1 MPMPVRRSGCSPQKD
16 RFSYGV
22 NRSVEDDARFGA
34 TPSLF
39 HSSLRRLGIL
49 CDEHLVVVLRA
60 ECDTGRSAA
69 EHGHEPESGNERTT
83 EEASEHRGAIPAH
96 DGGNGTVEEA
106 GVLRL
111 LLLFLLLL
119 LLLLLRLILLLVPL
133 LLRLQEVGGKSDI
146 VKVADILESICH
158 MTLDYA
164 MELLGHVQVLHE
176 LFDQRVHP
184 RHVAACGILQ

>member
-22 NRSVEDDARFGA
+22 NRSVEDNARFGA

-83 EEASEHRGAIPAH
+83 QEAREHRGAMSAH

-106 GVLRL
+106 GVLLLLLLIFLL
-111 LLLFLLLL
+111 LLLFLLILL
-119 LLLLLRLILLLVPL
+119 LLLLSRIFLTLT
-133 LLRLQEVGGKSDI
+133 LRLQEVGGKSDI
-146 VKVADILESICH
+146 VLVA
-158 MTLDYA
+158 
-164 MELLGHVQVLHE
+164 
-176 LFDQRVHP
+176 
-184 RHVAACGILQ
+184 